1 MNFSSQL
8 LPLKN
13 QVEAFFKDSSFVSL
27 SVSDELRQ
35 LQANVNGELVMMSS
49 NAWQNERF
57 RYVRLTYL
65 TSSSGRIEMLN
76 LTIYPQEQYDTPIFA
91 TDLVVLNQRLR
102 VAVIDAMPLFP
113 DESSY
118 WEQWVAPFELLHR
131 QSLELAPAYDRKLDW
146 SFHYLGPFA
155 CLATQLPAENFTAL
169 FNLWSAYF
177 GLYTRLAASS
187 TAVSA
192 ARMEQVRKWHQSYND
207 EHAAIESKRNPLI
220 RYFGQ
225 ELGLRYIREF
235 LFTNH
240 ID

>member
-1 MNFSSQL
+1 MNFSAQL

-13 QVEAFFKDSSFVSL
+13 QVEAFFKAFSFVSL
-27 SVSDELRQ
+27 SVPDGLQLLR
-35 LQANVNGELVMMSS
+35 ADVNGEPVMMSS
-49 NAWQNERF
+49 SAWQNERF

-65 TSSSGRIEMLN
+65 TSPGRIEMLN
-76 LTIYPQEQYDTPIFA
+76 LTVYPQEQYDTPIFA

-113 DESSY
+113 EETTY
-118 WEQWVAPFELLHR
+118 CEQWVTPFEPLHR

-177 GLYTRLAASS
+177 GLYTHLAASS
-187 TAVSA
+187 IAISA

-207 EHAAIESKRNPLI
+207 EHAAVESKRNPLI
-220 RYFGQ
+220 HYFGQ
-225 ELGLRYIREF
+225 DLGLRYIHEF

-240 ID
+240 IG